1 VLLTRGLD
9 LDGAG
14 GDEGDFARDVAQP
27 HLHPRDPRHSPG
39 HARAVMR
46 NCVLSLTC
54 VTGRQS
60 SKSECN
66 FSSVRISDRE
76 AHAPCR

>member
-1 VLLTRGLD
+1 
-9 LDGAG
+9 
-14 GDEGDFARDVAQP
+14 
-27 HLHPRDPRHSPG
+27 
-39 HARAVMR
+39 VMR